1 MEKYYKIS
9 ESELLDLLEAALENN
24 MLQTDGVDN
33 WEWYGESR
41 KVIIKEYFPNKD
53 EEELRNYSF
62 KNCAELIL
70 KDYEEI
76 V

>member
-1 MEKYYKIS
+1 MVEEKKLKELI
-9 ESELLDLLEAALENN
+9 ESQLKLTALKSG
-24 MLQTDGVDN
+24 GVDN

-41 KVIIKEYFPNKD
+41 KEIIKEYFPNKN
-53 EEELRNYSF
+53 EEELDDYSF

-76 V
+76 I